1 MTVDHLVLRE
11 EGLHLAQQLFGE
23 QAEMVATF
31 ADRLMDTCVRAHG
44 KDFLLIHNPGGWGN
58 NTFERC
64 LQWEKNIVMGISATV
79 EKLGYERLLVQY
91 FRTGSSWLE
100 RLRDVGQQFR
110 FFATKAEIMAAELE
124 FITHH
129 IDNLRVILI
138 GISQGAAFTNSVM
151 QQLTECPQ
159 VYSIELGMFFPY
171 LSRRVITGRTL
182 SLDSNGLV
190 PDAAVRRDLMAG
202 ARAYMASP
210 FRWLGHLLV
219 GRPVRF
225 SQCVNVRG
233 HDYDWGYAYVQR
245 RVVDFLESNFGTTTN
260 E

>member
-11 EGLHLAQQLFGE
+11 EGLHLAQQLFGR
-23 QAEMVATF
+23 QAEMAITF
-31 ADRLMDTCVRAHG
+31 ADRLSDICIGAQD

-58 NTFERC
+58 NTFDRC

-79 EKLGYERLLVQY
+79 ERMGYSRLLVQY
-91 FRTGSSWLE
+91 FRTGSNLFE
-100 RLRDVGQQFR
+100 KLRDVGQQFR
-110 FFATKAEIMAAELE
+110 FFSTKARIMAAELE
-124 FITHH
+124 FIIRH

-151 QQLTECPQ
+151 QKVPEHPRI
-159 VYSIELGMFFPY
+159 YSIELGMFFPY

-182 SLDSNGLV
+182 SLDSNGIL

-202 ARAYMASP
+202 AKAYVAGS
-210 FRWLGHLLV
+210 FRWLWRHL
-219 GRPVRF
+219 VRKPTSF
-225 SQCVNVRG
+225 SQCIKVPG
-233 HDYDWGYAYVQR
+233 HDYDWGYAYVQG
-245 RVVDFLESNFGTTTN
+245 RVIEFLEGNFGTRS